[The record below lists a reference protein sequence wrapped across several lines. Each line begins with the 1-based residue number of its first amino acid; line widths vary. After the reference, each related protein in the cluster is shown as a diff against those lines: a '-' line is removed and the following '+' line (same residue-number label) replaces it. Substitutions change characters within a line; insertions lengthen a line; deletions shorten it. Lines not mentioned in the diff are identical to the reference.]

1 MREEMLRMERV
12 TYKSQG
18 ETGLY
23 NFSMTIWAG
32 EILGL
37 IPVNN
42 YGLETLLLLLKQN
55 LPLHYGYVYYHEK
68 LINDWK
74 KPGSGMN
81 RISIN
86 QNKSCLAK
94 DLTVADNIFVL
105 RPGFKKWFMQPEVLK
120 KQLIPFMEDIGITI
134 SADAYVDELTTFEKF
149 VVELL
154 KAVVAGSRLIV
165 LENIGTFISDDELV
179 KLHEILRHYAQE
191 GISFLYITS
200 HHEEARQFCD
210 RTAFMMNGQITKY
223 FEVGDRTPDT
233 LFLPGVADYDRW
245 VRQQFEV
252 QEEEGKSGAA
262 FEIKSLYHG
271 NLRNF
276 SLRVEA
282 GECLVIQD
290 LDNGALKDLFSLLE
304 GETQRSGQLLIDGE
318 AVRPGKDRRLAVIQE
333 LPTETMIFHNM
344 SYLDNLCFNM
354 DHRFKRIWFAKGVK
368 KSVAGEY
375 GALLGEDVFYQKV
388 EDLTQQ
394 QKYDLVYTRILLQ
407 NPRIVFCVQ
416 PFKQAEVSI
425 RSHIWELLER
435 FLKKGIAVVILAVN
449 LADSLALADR
459 LVRVK
464 YGSVQEIYNKEDFI
478 KLPVDTPWLYLY
490 KEKYALEME
499 KQREK
504 AKEK

>member
-1 MREEMLRMERV
+1 
-12 TYKSQG
+12 
-18 ETGLY
+18 
-23 NFSMTIWAG
+23 
-32 EILGL
+32 
-37 IPVNN
+37 
-42 YGLETLLLLLKQN
+42 
-55 LPLHYGYVYYHEK
+55 
-68 LINDWK
+68 
-74 KPGSGMN
+74 
-81 RISIN
+81 
-86 QNKSCLAK
+86 
-94 DLTVADNIFVL
+94 
-105 RPGFKKWFMQPEVLK
+105 
-120 KQLIPFMEDIGITI
+120 
-134 SADAYVDELTTFEKF
+134 
-149 VVELL
+149 
-154 KAVVAGSRLIV
+154 
-165 LENIGTFISDDELV
+165 
-179 KLHEILRHYAQE
+179 
-191 GISFLYITS
+191 
-200 HHEEARQFCD
+200 
-210 RTAFMMNGQITKY
+210 MNGQITKY

-290 LDNGALKDLFSLLE
+290 LDNGDLKDLFSLLE

>member
-1 MREEMLRMERV
+1 M
-12 TYKSQG
+12 
-18 ETGLY
+18 
-23 NFSMTIWAG
+23 
-32 EILGL
+32 
-37 IPVNN
+37 
-42 YGLETLLLLLKQN
+42 
-55 LPLHYGYVYYHEK
+55 
-68 LINDWK
+68 
-74 KPGSGMN
+74 
-81 RISIN
+81 
-86 QNKSCLAK
+86 
-94 DLTVADNIFVL
+94 
-105 RPGFKKWFMQPEVLK
+105 
-120 KQLIPFMEDIGITI
+120 
-134 SADAYVDELTTFEKF
+134 
-149 VVELL
+149 
-154 KAVVAGSRLIV
+154 
-165 LENIGTFISDDELV
+165 
-179 KLHEILRHYAQE
+179 
-191 GISFLYITS
+191 
-200 HHEEARQFCD
+200 
-210 RTAFMMNGQITKY
+210 
-223 FEVGDRTPDT
+223 
-233 LFLPGVADYDRW
+233 
-245 VRQQFEV
+245 
-252 QEEEGKSGAA
+252 
-262 FEIKSLYHG
+262 
-271 NLRNF
+271 
-276 SLRVEA
+276 
-282 GECLVIQD
+282 
-290 LDNGALKDLFSLLE
+290 
-304 GETQRSGQLLIDGE
+304 LIDGE

-333 LPTETMIFHNM
+333 LPAETMIFHNM

-375 GALLGEDVFYQKV
+375 GALWGGDVFYQKV